1 MASNTKLPS
10 LTRNALLNS
19 MRTVS
24 SLLFPL
30 ITFPYVSRILG
41 AGNIGKINYSQ
52 SIVSYFALFAG
63 LGITNYAIR
72 EGAKIKRDPESLTRF
87 ARQIF
92 TINIISSAIAYVAFF
107 ITIAIIPSLHAY
119 MVLLL
124 IQCLT
129 IGFTTLGVEWL
140 YSIFEDYL
148 YISVRTILVQVLSLV
163 LMFAFVHTP
172 SDYIIYAAISVFAT
186 SAANIWGFIYSRRY
200 AKLALTRTPQIQRHF
215 NPIMTLF
222 MNNVATAVYSNA
234 GTTFVGA
241 MLGDVQVGLY
251 SVAMKVY
258 VIIRQAINSLTG
270 VSMPRLS
277 YLSSN
282 DPKGYLRLLNK
293 LFNAV
298 IIVCIPAAIMVFAL
312 SRPIVLIISGP
323 KYIEAVPMLE
333 IIAFALA
340 FTAPGVFLMNGILIP
355 LRREKKVVIATASG
369 AAVNILI
376 YVVGIRTFGA
386 PAACLSIVVA
396 ECVVFA
402 LALCFSWDQV
412 RQLRLW
418 ESIWHSAV
426 GCALVLAC
434 NVAFMHTVNFS
445 NVIVDFAV
453 RGTTYGAVY
462 VTVLLLLRDESA
474 LFFLKK
480 LIRGRHE
487 R

>member
-1 MASNTKLPS
+1 MAAQTKLPS

-41 AGNIGKINYSQ
+41 AENIGKINYSQ

-72 EGAKIKRDPESLTRF
+72 EGAKIKRDAESLTRF
-87 ARQIF
+87 AQQIF

-107 ITIAIIPSLHAY
+107 VTVAVIPSLHAY

-148 YISVRTILVQVLSLV
+148 YISVRTILVQVASLI
-163 LMFAFVHTP
+163 LMFAFVHKP

-186 SAANIWGFIYSRRY
+186 SAANVWGFFYSRRY
-200 AKLALTRTPQIQRHF
+200 AKLALTRAPQIRRHF

-222 MNNVATAVYSNA
+222 MNNVATAIYSNA

-282 DPKGYLRLLNK
+282 DPQGYRRLLNK

-298 IIVCIPAAIMVFAL
+298 IVVCLPAAVMVFAL

-323 KYIEAVPMLE
+323 NYIEAVPMLE

-355 LRREKKVVIATASG
+355 LRREKKVVVSTASG
-369 AAVNILI
+369 AAINILI
-376 YVVGIRTFGA
+376 YVVGIRAFGA
-386 PAACLSIVVA
+386 PAACVSIVVA
-396 ECVVFA
+396 ECTVFA
-402 LALCFSWDQV
+402 LALVFSWDQV
-412 RQLRLW
+412 KQLRLGG
-418 ESIWHSAV
+418 SIMHAV
-426 GCALVLAC
+426 AGCLLVLLC
-434 NVAFMHTVNFS
+434 NAVFARTVRFDNIF
-445 NVIVDFAV
+445 VDFAV
-453 RGTTYGAVY
+453 RGTAYAVVY
-462 VTVLLLLRDESA
+462 AGTLLALRDESA
-474 LFFLKK
+474 LFFLRK
-480 LIRGRHE
+480 LIRRKG
-487 R
+487 